1 MRLLISLLSVVFAV
15 LFTPTSKAADSH
27 SVKNLVLKQT
37 KRVRE
42 EINKLGTCKAM
53 SGTLVWTCAK
63 SKDKKSFNGSPKRMT
78 IAQIVELGTYYK
90 KSIEKEQMR
99 IWNKKTLIQKILIGI
114 VLH

>member
-1 MRLLISLLSVVFAV
+1 MRILITV
-15 LFTPTSKAADSH
+15 LFLVSCG
-27 SVKNLVLKQT
+27 SVSIGNEKDNGHLIQNLILEQT

-53 SGTLVWTCAK
+53 SETLVWTCAK

-90 KSIEKEQMR
+90 KSIEKEQ
-99 IWNKKTLIQKILIGI
+99 NKVVYPGI
-114 VLH
+114 K